1 MNNQN
6 KYNEI
11 YYKIMTQNLV
21 KNIQKLFKKTEKYQ
35 NYQVL
40 SIVADLISKKE
51 LRKNGLEFSNTM
63 FKTAKRKIIDVEIED
78 RIKFMTELK
87 KKKSTINK

>member
-6 KYNEI
+6 KNDEI

-21 KNIQKLFKKTEKYQ
+21 KNILKLFKKTDKYQ
-35 NYQVL
+35 KYQVL

-51 LRKNGLEFSNTM
+51 VMKNGFDFSNTM
-63 FKTAKRKIIDVEIED
+63 FRTAKRKINDEEIED
-78 RIKFMTELK
+78 IIKFKPESKIK
-87 KKKSTINK
+87 KIN